1 MSITT
6 LPPAPFD
13 DFDHN
18 SNGGGATLPP
28 RRLRSKQ
35 TRTDGKRMISNGRG
49 YRRRRG
55 EWRSL

>member
-6 LPPAPFD
+6 LPPAAD

-35 TRTDGKRMISNGRG
+35 ARTTGKRMISNGRG
-49 YRRRRG
+49 YTRRRRG